1 MLNHTNI
8 TFGWYC
14 FSFLFSFMLKNAWI
28 KCEEKLIFG
37 HSWKLKSWTIKYT
50 QDCIVA
56 FSHSS
61 IAISLK
67 GRRFNEKI
75 TLLLHLDFSHWL
87 WKINMDSPIINK
99 HIIHFKISSFAVF
112 YLNKNILRL
121 FIIITAYHNVIPRSD
136 WQITSFCS
144 FIKLSRKQELRPDKF
159 STWGMLPSADK
170 KNYQKFSKYGE
181 MLYNKIEE
189 LLIMSSQT

>member
-99 HIIHFKISSFAVF
+99 HIIHFKVSSFTVF
-112 YLNKNILRL
+112 YLKKIKMFSGCSLISY
-121 FIIITAYHNVIPRSD
+121 IIITAYHNLIPRSD

-144 FIKLSRKQELRPDKF
+144 FIKLFRKQKLRADKF
-159 STWGMLPSADK
+159 ST
-170 KNYQKFSKYGE
+170 
-181 MLYNKIEE
+181 
-189 LLIMSSQT
+189 